1 MNYIGL
7 DIGKITTV
15 AVLNAL
21 RVSSKPHSTL

>member
-7 DIGKITTV
+7 DIGAITTV
-15 AVLNAL
+15 AVLTPL